1 MVEGGVRFPSI
12 LQSKSMR
19 NGHNIMELTT
29 QQQAIL
35 DSITNEFK
43 AINIVKS
50 SQSKF
55 NYIDVSPILSMK
67 KLIEEEKEVC
77 KAMFDAS
84 LNAFMP
90 LVEQKFKMLI
100 DDLSIVEGLTF
111 RITRE
116 HQKLILNIG
125 GMLIH
130 CMAWGVGKTLSDGKT
145 RETYD
150 INPSYHIQL
159 DCGGHYKYETFEEL
173 TASDCFKKRIKTTIN
188 NLNN

>member
-1 MVEGGVRFPSI
+1 
-12 LQSKSMR
+12 
-19 NGHNIMELTT
+19 MELTT

-55 NYIDVSPILSMK
+55 NYIDVSPILKMK
-67 KLIEEEKEVC
+67 KLIEEEREVC
-77 KAMFDAS
+77 KAMFEAS

-90 LVEQKFKMLI
+90 LVEQKFNMLI

-111 RITRE
+111 KVTRE
-116 HQKLILNIG
+116 HQKLKLNIG

-130 CMAWGVGKTLSDGKT
+130 CMAWGVSKTLSDGKT
-145 RETYD
+145 REIYG
-150 INPSYHIQL
+150 IAPSFN
-159 DCGGHYKYETFEEL
+159 CGGHYKYKTFEEL
-173 TASDCFKKRIKTTIN
+173 TASDCFKEIIETTIN